1 MLKSLERLQIKWF
14 KKQWFQYQWTLRT
27 SAVGRGRIVERWK
40 NVVENDGKYF
50 D

>member
-1 MLKSLERLQIKWF
+1 LQINLNDLKTVISILV
-14 KKQWFQYQWTLRT
+14 TLRT
-27 SAVGRGRIVERWK
+27 SCSCGRGRIVERWK